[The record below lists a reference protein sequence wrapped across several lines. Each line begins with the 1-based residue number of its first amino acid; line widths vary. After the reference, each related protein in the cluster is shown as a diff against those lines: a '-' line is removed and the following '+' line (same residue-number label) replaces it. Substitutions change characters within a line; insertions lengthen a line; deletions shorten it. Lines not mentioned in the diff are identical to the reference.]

1 MPLLYRREHGVRIE
15 ILRERLKKE
24 TKKDSRKYLR
34 KKLRKTQERRKKMAK
49 KTMADLQKFLK
60 EREENKGGSRINYD
74 SDIYPFWNMKVGE
87 TATVRILPDTDDE
100 NPFPFVEKL
109 EHKLMID
116 GKLKNIP
123 CPKMHGD
130 ACPICELSQEYYNAD
145 DEENGKHYY
154 RNRMHLCKAV
164 VISDPLPENDDGENF
179 EGKVVTLQ
187 LGFQIMEKIIEQL
200 GTFFDEDEDALP
212 WDLLEGYNFKIK
224 KTSQG
229 KGHPKYDIGS
239 TFERNP
245 SPLPKAILKELELVD
260 LQTLLPEV
268 ASYDKINELLEA
280 HLSGGSADDDSL
292 ESKKKKSSQDGGRK
306 SASRSALERL
316 SGADSDDDDDDD
328 VSSQTESEEEEDDED
343 DDDDLR
349 ELVAQIKRSKGK

>member
-1 MPLLYRREHGVRIE
+1 
-15 ILRERLKKE
+15 
-24 TKKDSRKYLR
+24 
-34 KKLRKTQERRKKMAK
+34 
-49 KTMADLQKFLK
+49 MADLQKFLK
-60 EREENKGGSRINYD
+60 EREEKKGGSKINYD

-87 TATVRILPDTDDE
+87 TATVRILPDIDDE

-109 EHKLMID
+109 EHRLMID
-116 GKLKNIP
+116 GKVKRIP

-130 ACPICELSQEYYNAD
+130 ACPICELSQEYYEAN
-145 DEENGKHYY
+145 DEENGKVYY
-154 RNRMHLCKAV
+154 RDRMHLCKAV
-164 VISDPLPENDDGENF
+164 VITDPLPPNDDGENF

-200 GTFFDEDEDALP
+200 GTFFDAEEDALP
-212 WDLLEGYNFKIK
+212 WDLLDGYNFKIK

-239 TFERNP
+239 TFERNS
-245 SPLPKAILKELELVD
+245 SPLPKSILKELELVD

-268 ASYDKINELLEA
+268 ADYDKINELLQA
-280 HLSGGSADDDSL
+280 HLSGDSVDDDSL
-292 ESKKKKSSQDGGRK
+292 ENKKKASRQNESRK

-316 SGADSDDDDDDD
+316 AGADNDDDDDDGD
-328 VSSQTESEEEEDDED
+328 DDDQREEAESEDDE

-349 ELVAQIKRSKGK
+349 ELVAQIKRTKGK

>member
-1 MPLLYRREHGVRIE
+1 
-15 ILRERLKKE
+15 
-24 TKKDSRKYLR
+24 
-34 KKLRKTQERRKKMAK
+34 
-49 KTMADLQKFLK
+49 MADLQKFLK
-60 EREENKGGSRINYD
+60 EREENKGGNRINYN

-87 TATVRILPDTDDE
+87 TATVRILPDMDDE

-109 EHKLMID
+109 EHKLMIN
-116 GKLKNIP
+116 GKLENIP

-130 ACPICELSQEYYNAD
+130 SCPICELSQEYYNAD

-200 GTFFDEDEDALP
+200 GTFFDPEEDALP
-212 WDLLEGYNFKIK
+212 WDLIEGYNFKIK

-239 TFERNP
+239 TFERSS
-245 SPLPKAILKELELVD
+245 SPVPKSVLKDLELVD
-260 LQTLLPEV
+260 LDTLLPEV
-268 ASYDKINELLEA
+268 AGYDKINELLQA
-280 HLSGGSADDDSL
+280 HISGGSAEDDDDSL
-292 ESKKKKSSQDGGRK
+292 SKKKKKSSTDSGARK
-306 SASRSALERL
+306 SASRAALERL
-316 SGADSDDDDDDD
+316 SGDDADDDDDGTED
-328 VSSQTESEEEEDDED
+328 QTEDGAEADSDEDDED
-343 DDDDLR
+343 LR
-349 ELVAQIKRSKGK
+349 QLVAQIKRSKGK